1 MMKAPLNIAI
11 AGSGPAG
18 LATALL
24 LRRDGHQV
32 TVFERFDAPQPVG
45 SGLMIQPTGLAVLR
59 AMGLDAPVLAAGAR
73 IDRLFGQA
81 APSGR
86 TVLDVRY
93 AALSQNNQFGI
104 GIHRAALFDVLF
116 QAVQAAGISI
126 ATSRTVTGAPLR
138 SDGGRDLVF
147 ADGMQSGPFDLV
159 VDTLGTASPL
169 APALGDPLAYGALW
183 ASLDW
188 PDAPGFNVTALEQRY
203 VRASTMVGVLP
214 IGLAPGSA
222 KPKAAFFWSLRVD
235 HLQAWREAGL
245 DRWKD
250 EVLRVWPATAPLLDQ
265 IVRPEQLTFARYTHR
280 TLKGQAEAGLIHL
293 GDAWHSTSPQLGQGA
308 NMALL
313 DAFALAKSLRETNDL
328 PRALDRTIALRRRHI
343 HLYQGMSLLFTP
355 VYQSDSH
362 LLPWLRDRVVGPLAK
377 LWPAT
382 AILAAMVSGLIGRPL
397 KPLGLDQRLAAS
409 QARGGGLMP
418 GHEHPPQH
426 GDRAV

>member
-1 MMKAPLNIAI
+1 MIPTLNIAI

-24 LRRDGHQV
+24 LHRDGHQV

-59 AMGLDAPVLAAGAR
+59 AMGLDAQVVPAGAR

-93 AALSQNNQFGI
+93 AALGQQNQFGI
-104 GIHRAALFDVLF
+104 GIHRAALFDILF

-126 ATSRTVTGAPLR
+126 PTSRTVTSAPLHAG
-138 SDGGRDLVF
+138 GGRDLVF
-147 ADGMQSGPFDLV
+147 ADGARTGPFDLV

-169 APALGDPLAYGALW
+169 APALGNPLAYGALW

-188 PDAPGFNVTALEQRY
+188 PDAPGFDITALEQRY
-203 VRASTMVGVLP
+203 VHASRMVGVLP
-214 IGLAPGSA
+214 IGLAPGFA

-250 EVLRVWPATAPLLDQ
+250 EVLNVWPATAPLLDQ
-265 IVRPEQLTFARYTHR
+265 IVKPEQLTFARYTHR
-280 TLKGQAEAGLIHL
+280 TLKSPAEAGLIHL
-293 GDAWHSTSPQLGQGA
+293 GDA
-308 NMALL
+308 
-313 DAFALAKSLRETNDL
+313 
-328 PRALDRTIALRRRHI
+328 
-343 HLYQGMSLLFTP
+343 
-355 VYQSDSH
+355 
-362 LLPWLRDRVVGPLAK
+362 
-377 LWPAT
+377 
-382 AILAAMVSGLIGRPL
+382 
-397 KPLGLDQRLAAS
+397 
-409 QARGGGLMP
+409 
-418 GHEHPPQH
+418 
-426 GDRAV
+426 